1 MPIRLGSTA
10 VTLKLGA
17 QSITG
22 RLGSSL
28 VTAAPTPAPAIT
40 TTNYAIR
47 SFGTVSGDGTA
58 ASPLTY
64 SVVNGKYSTFTVT
77 PSTLSSATL
86 TKTAGNSS
94 SLIIRG
100 TAAFTFNG
108 SPAAYDYDF
117 EDYRITSVSSST
129 HTLVFPANNTFT
141 VDVQDCGAGGCQVS
155 FTLAFA

>member
-28 VTAAPTPAPAIT
+28 VTATPLSAPAIT
-40 TTNYAIR
+40 TTNYATR

-86 TKTAGNSS
+86 TKTAGGNS

-100 TAAFTFNG
+100 PAAFTFDG
-108 SPAAYDYDF
+108 FAASYDSDF
-117 EDYRITSVSSST
+117 EDYRANFVTSST
-129 HTLVFPANNTFT
+129 HTLVFPATYTF
-141 VDVQDCGAGGCQVS
+141 VVEVLDCGAAGCQVS